1 MHMTLNSIP
10 TGVLIAVLITAA
22 VIDMKRHRLPN
33 SLTASAALVGHNHAM
48 LATRGKRI
56 LKRLSRFFYR
66 TAVVFTLL
74 RHALDGRRRRQAD
87 GGGGNLSRL
96 AG

>member
-1 MHMTLNSIP
+1 MTLNSIP

-33 SLTASAALVGHNHAM
+33 SLTASAALLGITMQCWLLGGSGFLNG
-48 LATRGKRI
+48 LAG
-56 LKRLSRFFYR
+56 FFTG